1 MNSSK
6 PRRDPRARPPIR
18 SGHSKP
24 LGNAWLLAEHADPAA
39 PVHPSGNFAV
49 PGAVTPEQVAAARH
63 ALGCGDLAE
72 IRRSTRDPLTFQR
85 FWDNLTGAWHRTGV
99 TVPADPS
106 AAERKFCGGP

>member
-1 MNSSK
+1 M
-6 PRRDPRARPPIR
+6 
-18 SGHSKP
+18 
-24 LGNAWLLAEHADPAA
+24 
-39 PVHPSGNFAV
+39 